1 MDAEKIAEKIA
12 PEQKSLLLSAVK
24 QGHQAFVHQRRVR
37 VLASA
42 LAAQIPR
49 SASVLDIGCGDG
61 TIASAVAQLRP
72 DITIKGVEV
81 MVRPDCRIECYPFD
95 GNALPFPA
103 ETVDVCMLVDVLH
116 HTSNVSVLLRE
127 AVRASRSNVLLKD
140 HLSENAVD
148 HVTLR
153 LMDWVGNRPHGV
165 ALTYNYQS
173 RAQWNAHFAACGLAI
188 CAFGTN
194 LHLYPAPFSALIG
207 RNLHFVALLEKNPP
221 R

>member
-1 MDAEKIAEKIA
+1 MDAEKIAQKIA

-37 VLASA
+37 VLAAA

-61 TIASAVAQLRP
+61 TIASAIAQLRP

-127 AVRASRSNVLLKD
+127 AVRVSRSNVLLKD

-165 ALTYNYQS
+165 VLTYNYQS
-173 RAQWNAHFAACGLAI
+173 RAQWNAHFARCGLAI

-207 RNLHFVALLEKNPP
+207 RNLHFVALLEKNHP